1 MVIIVG
7 LSSYSVKY
15 TESIKRVKS
24 FEALKNSVARL
35 HARVNLKELD
45 RTGLY
50 ARVNLKELDRT
61 GLHTRVNLKELDR
74 TGLHA
79 RVNLKELDKTGLHA
93 RVGLQCVSEPPFLYY
108 LSFTGYKTLWEKEK
122 TLVSCIFFL
131 FPQCLV

>member
-45 RTGLY
+45 RTGLHARVNLKELDRTGLH

-79 RVNLKELDKTGLHA
+79 RV
-93 RVGLQCVSEPPFLYY
+93 GLQCVSEPPFLYY
-108 LSFTGYKTLWEKEK
+108 
-122 TLVSCIFFL
+122 
-131 FPQCLV
+131 

>member
-61 GLHTRVNLKELDR
+61 GLH
-74 TGLHA
+74 A
-79 RVNLKELDKTGLHA
+79 RVVRYNELEPDCMHASILKNWIEPDCMHA
-93 RVGLQCVSEPPFLYY
+93 SVSN
-108 LSFTGYKTLWEKEK
+108 
-122 TLVSCIFFL
+122 VC
-131 FPQCLV
+131 

>member
-61 GLHTRVNLKELDR
+61 GLHARVNLKELDR
-74 TGLHA
+74 
-79 RVNLKELDKTGLHA
+79 TGLHA

-108 LSFTGYKTLWEKEK
+108 SRFGQDIFETLRVSHPTRCE
-122 TLVSCIFFL
+122 LV
-131 FPQCLV
+131 

>member
-61 GLHTRVNLKELDR
+61 GLHARVNLKELDR
-74 TGLHA
+74 
-79 RVNLKELDKTGLHA
+79 TGLHA

-108 LSFTGYKTLWEKEK
+108 LQ
-122 TLVSCIFFL
+122 V
-131 FPQCLV
+131 